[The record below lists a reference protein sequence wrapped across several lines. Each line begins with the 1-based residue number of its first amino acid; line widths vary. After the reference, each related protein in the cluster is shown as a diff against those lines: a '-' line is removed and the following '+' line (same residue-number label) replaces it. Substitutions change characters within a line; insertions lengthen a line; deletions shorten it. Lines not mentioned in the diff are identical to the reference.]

1 MRCRLSRQAG
11 VALLA
16 SLGLAGVLA
25 VLGGLFLRP
34 SLEELTL
41 VEKDG
46 RRLQALALA
55 EAGLAD
61 AIVRLGEGRVAFQ
74 IDERPA
80 PTGAYSVEV
89 EPEGEGY
96 EKFLIRSEGA
106 ARLGGGRKLSQYVYA
121 TVGVQRAEESYAW
134 RLLSWKVYSR
144 PPKLD

>member
-1 MRCRLSRQAG
+1 MRCKLSKQAG

-34 SLEELTL
+34 TVEELNS

-46 RRLQALALA
+46 KRLQALALA

-61 AIVRLGEGRVAFQ
+61 AIVRLGEGRLAFQ

-96 EKFLIRSEGA
+96 ERFLIRSEGGA
-106 ARLGGGRKLSQYVYA
+106 PLGGGRKLSQYVYA
-121 TVGVQRAEESYAW
+121 TVEVQRAEEGYAW

-144 PPKLD
+144 PPKID